1 MSHQPRILVAED
13 EFIVAFDLC
22 DTVQEA
28 GFEVEGPHSEISTAM
43 LAVQKTRPDLAILDV
58 ELEDGTAFPLADALM
73 AENVPVIFHSGQFTP
88 EEVRRRYPTAI
99 ACSKPC
105 PPNVM
110 LDKVQ
115 KALSTH

>member
-1 MSHQPRILVAED
+1 MMKHPRILVAED

-22 DTVQEA
+22 DTVEEA

-58 ELEDGTAFPLADALM
+58 QLEDGESFSLAETLM
-73 AENVPVIFHSGQFTP
+73 AENVPVIFHSGQFSP
-88 EEVRRRYPTAI
+88 AEVRARYPSAI

-110 LDKVQ
+110 LEKVQ
-115 KALSTH
+115 QALSSH

>member
-1 MSHQPRILVAED
+1 MNHPRILVAED

-43 LAVQKTRPDLAILDV
+43 LAVQKARPDLAILDV
-58 ELEDGTAFPLADALM
+58 ELEDGDAFPLAEALM
-73 AENVPVIFHSGQFTP
+73 AEDVPVIFHSGQFTP
-88 EEVRRRYPTAI
+88 EEVRSRYPTAI

-110 LDKVQ
+110 LAKVQ
-115 KALSTH
+115 KALGVH